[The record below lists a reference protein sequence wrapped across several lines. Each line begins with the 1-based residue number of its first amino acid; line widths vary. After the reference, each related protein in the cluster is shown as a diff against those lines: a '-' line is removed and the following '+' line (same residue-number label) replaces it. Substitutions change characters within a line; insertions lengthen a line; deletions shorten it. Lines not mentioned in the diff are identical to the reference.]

1 MKNAEYYVEH
11 PDEFDALSEEERMK
25 LMVSGFSA
33 EENDDEVEKKD
44 EEEDEEETE
53 DAAEESE
60 EESGEDAGEEEPV
73 VVAKD
78 GKTTIPFSELQEAR
92 QRAKEASELAARLQA
107 ELEAMKK
114 PEPPKQD
121 EPPQKTVKDLR
132 REAREALISGDME
145 KSADLDAQADELLI
159 AQAEA
164 RAMKLVEPVKKSA
177 EEQAEKAFYDAI
189 RAVHPDFEQL
199 IESGKIEAWI
209 KSQPKIVQ
217 KAYMDVYES
226 GTASEAIELLNM
238 VKGTVKEPEPDKEA
252 AKAKIAKAKAKP
264 PASLSDVPAS
274 STANVDEAEAM
285 LEMDGLSLVNKFA
298 GKSPDQ
304 INDMLARIM

>member
-92 QRAKEASELAARLQA
+92 QRAKEASELAAR
-107 ELEAMKK
+107 
-114 PEPPKQD
+114 
-121 EPPQKTVKDLR
+121 
-132 REAREALISGDME
+132 
-145 KSADLDAQADELLI
+145 
-159 AQAEA
+159 
-164 RAMKLVEPVKKSA
+164 
-177 EEQAEKAFYDAI
+177 
-189 RAVHPDFEQL
+189 
-199 IESGKIEAWI
+199 
-209 KSQPKIVQ
+209 
-217 KAYMDVYES
+217 
-226 GTASEAIELLNM
+226 
-238 VKGTVKEPEPDKEA
+238 
-252 AKAKIAKAKAKP
+252 
-264 PASLSDVPAS
+264 
-274 STANVDEAEAM
+274 
-285 LEMDGLSLVNKFA
+285 
-298 GKSPDQ
+298 
-304 INDMLARIM
+304 

>member
-53 DAAEESE
+53 DTAEESE

-107 ELEAMKK
+107 ELDAMKK
-114 PEPPKQD
+114 PEPPKTD
-121 EPPQKTVKDLR
+121 EPPPKTVKDLR

-164 RAMKLVEPVKKSA
+164 LAMKLVEPVKKSA

-199 IESGKIEAWI
+199 ISSGKVEAWI
-209 KSQPKIVQ
+209 KSQPKILQ
-217 KAYMDVYES
+217 KAYMDAYASE
-226 GTASEAIELLNM
+226 TASDAIELLNM
-238 VKGTVKEPEPDKEA
+238 VKGTAEKPEPDKEA

-304 INDMLARIM
+304 INAMLARIM

>member
-11 PDEFDALSEEERMK
+11 PDEFDALSEEDRMK

-107 ELEAMKK
+107 ELDAMKK
-114 PEPPKQD
+114 PEPPKTD
-121 EPPQKTVKDLR
+121 EPPPKTVKDLR

-164 RAMKLVEPVKKSA
+164 LAMKLVEPVKKSA

-199 IESGKIEAWI
+199 ISSGKVEAWI
-209 KSQPKIVQ
+209 KSQPKILQ
-217 KAYMDVYES
+217 KAYMDAYASE
-226 GTASEAIELLNM
+226 TASDAIELLNM
-238 VKGTVKEPEPDKEA
+238 VKGTAEKPEPDKEA

-304 INDMLARIM
+304 INAMLARIM